1 VLLNF
6 IFRLSN
12 ESTYQCFISCR
23 VEGRGAATIHDVTI
37 STIAPPPIPTSSPLL
52 VELLS
57 KQKRV
62 EKSLAR
68 TLKSLSS
75 LETYLSSLKAE
86 HLQVT
91 KLQEVVE
98 QYDSTAGDLDEKV
111 TELEKELKETE
122 EAIKEE
128 RKRLAGPTGNEKLN
142 LKATIGVFADSEG
155 EIKIALIY
163 GTWYEPCQNSQNIYP
178 HRQPSMLRHGALAM
192 TSALTCSPKRSP

>member
-1 VLLNF
+1 
-6 IFRLSN
+6 
-12 ESTYQCFISCR
+12 
-23 VEGRGAATIHDVTI
+23 
-37 STIAPPPIPTSSPLL
+37 LL

-62 EKSLAR
+62 EKALGR

-98 QYDSTAGDLDEKV
+98 QYDATAGNLDEKV

-163 GTWYEPCQNSQNIYP
+163 GTWYKPPPEFPPKNSIYP
-178 HRQPSMLRHGALAM
+178 HRQQPSMRQHGAQA
-192 TSALTCSPKRSP
+192 TTFALTCNPKKSQ

>member
-1 VLLNF
+1 MLF
-6 IFRLSN
+6 YIFHVSHFLMTILTEWFHS
-12 ESTYQCFISCR
+12 ISCR
-23 VEGRGAATIHDVTI
+23 VEGRGAATIHDVTL
-37 STIAPPPIPTSSPLL
+37 STITPPPIPTSSPSL

-57 KQKRV
+57 KEKRV
-62 EKSLAR
+62 EKALGR
-68 TLKSLSS
+68 TLKSLLS

-98 QYDSTAGDLDEKV
+98 QYDSTAGNLDEKV
-111 TELEKELKETE
+111 TELEKELKETQ

-163 GTWYEPCQNSQNIYP
+163 GT
-178 HRQPSMLRHGALAM
+178 
-192 TSALTCSPKRSP
+192 

>member
-1 VLLNF
+1 MTILTEWF
-6 IFRLSN
+6 HS
-12 ESTYQCFISCR
+12 ISCR
-23 VEGRGAATIHDVTI
+23 VEGRGAATIHDVTL
-37 STIAPPPIPTSSPLL
+37 STITPPPIPTSSPSL

-57 KQKRV
+57 KEKRV
-62 EKSLAR
+62 EKALGR
-68 TLKSLSS
+68 TLKSLLS

-98 QYDSTAGDLDEKV
+98 QYDSTAGNLDEKV
-111 TELEKELKETE
+111 TELEKELKETQ

-163 GTWYEPCQNSQNIYP
+163 GT
-178 HRQPSMLRHGALAM
+178 
-192 TSALTCSPKRSP
+192 

>member
-1 VLLNF
+1 MVSF
-6 IFRLSN
+6 
-12 ESTYQCFISCR
+12 YR
-23 VEGRGAATIHDVTI
+23 VEGRGAATIHDVTL
-37 STIAPPPIPTSSPLL
+37 STITPPPIPTSSPLL

-57 KQKRV
+57 KEKRV
-62 EKSLAR
+62 EKALGR
-68 TLKSLSS
+68 TIKSLLS

-98 QYDSTAGDLDEKV
+98 QYDSTAGNLDEKV
-111 TELEKELKETE
+111 TELEKELKETQ

-163 GTWYEPCQNSQNIYP
+163 GT
-178 HRQPSMLRHGALAM
+178 
-192 TSALTCSPKRSP
+192 

>member
-1 VLLNF
+1 
-6 IFRLSN
+6 
-12 ESTYQCFISCR
+12 
-23 VEGRGAATIHDVTI
+23 
-37 STIAPPPIPTSSPLL
+37 LL
-52 VELLS
+52 VDLLS

-62 EKSLAR
+62 EKALAR

-111 TELEKELKETE
+111 TELEQELKETE

-128 RKRLAGPTGNEKLN
+128 RKRLAGPTGDEKLN

-155 EIKIALIY
+155 DIKIALIY
-163 GTWYEPCQNSQNIYP
+163 GT
-178 HRQPSMLRHGALAM
+178 
-192 TSALTCSPKRSP
+192 